1 MGLFT
6 DTVTLYHKVSEEEWQ
21 RIVVECVQ
29 WSEKTEKKLVD
40 GKLCVVPF
48 ISITFP
54 EGTYEELPLNVYSTE
69 DLIVH
74 GEVKDVVDGSRGNR
88 VSDMLAKYPKSGAI
102 KSVNDNSQRSM
113 LRNIKVVAG

>member
-6 DTVTLYHKVSEEEWQ
+6 DTVTLYHKVSEEEWK
-21 RIVVECVQ
+21 RIVVEGVQ

-54 EGTYEELPLNVYSTE
+54 EGTYEELPLDVYSTE
-69 DLIVH
+69 DLIVY
-74 GEVKDVVDGSRGNR
+74 GVVEDVVNGSRGKR
-88 VSDMLAKYPKSGAI
+88 VSDMLVKYPKSGAI
-102 KSVNDNSQRSM
+102 KSVNDNSKRSM
-113 LRNIKVVAG
+113 LRSIKVVAG